1 MDLARRTLSSLQAA
15 IAGQRIGRQDRR
27 GKFHTSALRWDKNDP
42 KDSQFFLHM
51 LQIGVVQTFRKRWF
65 PAQTTFKNCL
75 KPIMS

>member
-1 MDLARRTLSSLQAA
+1 M
-15 IAGQRIGRQDRR
+15 
-27 GKFHTSALRWDKNDP
+27 SALRWDKNDP